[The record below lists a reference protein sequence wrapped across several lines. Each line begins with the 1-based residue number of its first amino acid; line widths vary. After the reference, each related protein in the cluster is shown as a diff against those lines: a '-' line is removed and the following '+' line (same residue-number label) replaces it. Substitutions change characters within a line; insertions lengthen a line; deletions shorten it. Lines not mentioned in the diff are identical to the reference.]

1 MKPRIRYVSTIR
13 LLEYMLL
20 SIIIP
25 VYNIEKYIGAC
36 VSSVLDQDIDAS
48 NYEILII
55 DDGSKDGSSEI
66 IKEFERNHKNIL
78 VHRQKNVGLGGARKS
93 GIKLAKGKYIYFL
106 DGDDYLAKNTLNAIM
121 QCMEANDLDILGFDT
136 ITTEK
141 LDLAESRYKTIPEKI
156 EITDGISFIGTNENY
171 RIEVWW
177 YILNRQFL
185 IESNIIFED
194 KRFVNDSYFTP
205 SIFLKAKK
213 VAHVPI
219 DIYRYVQR
227 PNSITSNKS
236 LSHYRKHIGDLE
248 YAIFQMEGI
257 MNGIK
262 EHPLKEDAIHTI
274 TVKQESYA
282 FFSMIRFL
290 ESDLELSYL
299 KELISKYQN
308 LGIYPM
314 MKLTTAKKYKG
325 LKYKLIASLFNNGF
339 SLYPTVHIMRG
350 FFRLKRLLF

>member
-1 MKPRIRYVSTIR
+1 
-13 LLEYMLL
+13 MLL

-25 VYNIEKYIGAC
+25 VYNIENYIGAC
-36 VSSVLDQDIDAS
+36 VSSVIEQDIDS
-48 NYEILII
+48 NNYEIIII

-66 IKEFERNHKNIL
+66 IKEFEKSQKNIL

-106 DGDDYLAKNTLNAIM
+106 DGDDYLARNTLNAII
-121 QCMEANDLDILGFDT
+121 QCMEEYNLDILGFDT
-136 ITTEK
+136 VTTEK
-141 LDLAESRYKTIPEKI
+141 LDLSESQRDSSNKKI
-156 EITDGISFIGTNENY
+156 KVTDGISFIGSNKNY
-171 RIEVWW
+171 KIEVWW
-177 YILNRQFL
+177 YIINRQFL
-185 IESNIIFED
+185 IDTNIIFED

-205 SIFLKAKK
+205 SLFLEAKR

-248 YAIFQMEGI
+248 YAIFQMEDI

-262 EHPLKEDAIHTI
+262 SHPLKENAIKTI

-282 FFSMIRFL
+282 FFSLVRFL
-290 ESDLELSYL
+290 KSDLKISYL
-299 KELISKYQN
+299 KNLIKKYRN
-308 LGIYPM
+308 IRIYPM
-314 MKLTTAKKYKG
+314 KKLTASGEYKGFKYKF
-325 LKYKLIASLFNNGF
+325 ITALFNNPV
-339 SLYPTVHIMRG
+339 SLYPTAYIMKT
-350 FFRLKRLLF
+350 FFRLKRFFL

>member
-1 MKPRIRYVSTIR
+1 MF
-13 LLEYMLL
+13 L

-36 VSSVLDQDIDAS
+36 VSSVIDQDIDTA

-66 IKEFERNHKNIL
+66 VKEFEKNNKNIL

-106 DGDDYLAKNTLNAIM
+106 DGDDYLAKNTLNSIM
-121 QCMEANDLDILGFDT
+121 QCMEEHDLDILGFDT

-141 LDLAESRYKTIPEKI
+141 LDLAESQSKTLSKEI
-156 EITDGISFIGTNENY
+156 EITDGTSFIGTNKNY
-171 RIEVWW
+171 KIEVWW

-185 IESNIIFED
+185 IDSNIIFED

-248 YAIFQMEGI
+248 YAIFQMETI

-262 EHPLKEDAIHTI
+262 EHPLKKEAIKTI
-274 TVKQESYA
+274 TIKQESYA
-282 FFSMIRFL
+282 FFSLVRFL
-290 ESDLELSYL
+290 KSDLKLSYL
-299 KELISKYQN
+299 KDLITKYKN
-308 LGIYPM
+308 IGIYPM
-314 MKLTTAKKYKG
+314 KKLTTSNEYQNFKYKFISG
-325 LKYKLIASLFNNGF
+325 LFNNRF
-339 SLYPTVHIMRG
+339 SLYPTVHIMRS
-350 FFRLKRLLF
+350 FFRLKRFFF

>member
-1 MKPRIRYVSTIR
+1 
-13 LLEYMLL
+13 MLL

-36 VSSVLDQDIDAS
+36 VTSVIEQDIDPN

-55 DDGSKDGSSEI
+55 DDGSKDSSSEI
-66 IKEFERNHKNIL
+66 VKEFEKRQKNIL
-78 VHRQKNVGLGGARKS
+78 VHKQENVGLGGARKS
-93 GIKLAKGKYIYFL
+93 GIQLAKGKYIYFL
-106 DGDDYLAKNTLNAIM
+106 DGDDYLAQNTLNSII
-121 QCMEANDLDILGFDT
+121 QCMEEYNLDILGFDT

-141 LDLAESRYKTIPEKI
+141 LDLVKSQNHSIPNKI
-156 EITDGISFIGTNENY
+156 EVTDGVSFIGSNENY

-177 YILNRQFL
+177 YIINRQFL
-185 IESNIIFED
+185 IDSNIIFED

-205 SIFLKAKK
+205 SLFLKAKK

-248 YAIFQMEGI
+248 FAIFQMEKI

-262 EHPLKEDAIHTI
+262 AHPFKDDAIETI
-274 TVKQESYA
+274 TIKQESYA
-282 FFSMIRFL
+282 FFSLVRFL
-290 ESDLELSYL
+290 KSDLKISYL
-299 KELISKYQN
+299 KNMIKKYQD
-308 LGIYPM
+308 LDIYPIK
-314 MKLTTAKKYKG
+314 KLTQSKEYDGFKYKF
-325 LKYKLIASLFNNGF
+325 ISTLFNYSF
-339 SLYPTVHIMRG
+339 FLYPTVFVMRN
-350 FFRLKRLLF
+350 FFRLKRFFYE